1 MVIKLSLDNK
11 LAASHA
17 MCSTATSEMTFPV
30 PPRLSHL
37 PQDVDVTTNCHQQ
50 QQQQHFSQHYQHQ
63 QQQHSP
69 SILEFTTSTVSR
81 QYTYDP
87 ASVAQQLSPQDRAM
101 YNGTGPTT
109 SFTAA
114 LTQDHPPPAIS
125 SESLSETSQSQPL
138 QTSDHHTI
146 PSLPTP
152 TNMATYYENTFTRTL
167 TGIYLQP
174 PNNTYRSPPDD
185 MYTQRGG
192 GDSTQQTEYIPTNNS
207 YKNYPRSH
215 YDGYSMPTSHSSEQD
230 PQVSSGGL
238 NSSFYPTTT
247 NPYNLYRNTGFNN
260 NNNNN
265 PDSMFTTSSKYGGKI
280 IYS

>member
-1 MVIKLSLDNK
+1 
-11 LAASHA
+11 
-17 MCSTATSEMTFPV
+17 MCSTTSSEMTFPV

-37 PQDVDVTTNCHQQ
+37 PQDVDASTNCHHQQ
-50 QQQQHFSQHYQHQ
+50 QQQHHHQQQQHFSQHYHQQ

-69 SILEFTTSTVSR
+69 TILEFTTSTVSR

-87 ASVAQQLSPQDRAM
+87 SSVAQQLSPQDRAM
-101 YNGTGPTT
+101 YNGTGPAT

-114 LTQDHPPPAIS
+114 LTQDHPPPSIS

-174 PNNTYRSPPDD
+174 PNNTYRSPTDD
-185 MYTQRGG
+185 MYGQRGG
-192 GDSTQQTEYIPTNNS
+192 ETQQTEYIPTNDT

-215 YDGYSMPTSHSSEQD
+215 YDGYSMPPPSHSSEQD

-238 NSSFYPTTT
+238 NSPFYPTTP
-247 NPYNLYRNTGFNN
+247 NPYSLYRNTGFNN

-265 PDSMFTTSSKYGGKI
+265 HDSMFTTSSKYGGKF
-280 IYS
+280 